1 MLAFAAMNW
10 RRLTGLALTA
20 ALAGC
25 APPRKVEHDLAALLP
40 IAEAGQRVRAGRGSL
55 FLPAGAEAAF
65 YLDLPGESELSLT
78 GVSVRGAAAASLT
91 VTVQEEGKAEE
102 ILETIAAGT
111 RSVEVELPGQGHH
124 LVRLALRSD
133 GGGLLLGRPRVIS
146 EARAIIPAI
155 IPAPLKKPKARPNVI
170 VYLVDTL
177 RADHLGCYGY
187 PKPVSPH
194 LDRFAEGATLF
205 ETAIAQAPWT
215 RPSVTSILTGLGP
228 LEHGVRTLEDR
239 LPDAADT
246 LAEKLRAAGYRTAAF
261 STNLHV
267 TADTGLAQGFDDF
280 FLSPQE
286 DSAAVNRRVLAWLDG
301 HLDGHRG
308 PERGAEPFFLYIHTL
323 DPHAPFTPPPDLRR
337 RFAPAAPPQ
346 AGTVESL
353 RRIYSVRGP
362 RRVARIAEVAP
373 LYDAEI
379 AANDRSFG
387 ALLAAL
393 KERKLFEESLIVF
406 VSDHGEAL
414 GEHQD
419 FGHARSLYADQ
430 LDVPLV
436 VKLPLQ
442 ARGER
447 VSRLAQHVDLL
458 PTVLAA
464 AGLPPATGLPGA
476 DLFGPAGER
485 EPAAFSHLSY
495 SGREG
500 MSVVFDGWKRIEPWS
515 RKLGERPELYR
526 GGDESRDLAGENP
539 VRNGFLGS
547 LLRAEKLRGRH
558 GLRPEEAGMDE
569 ETRRGLEAL
578 GYL

>member
-1 MLAFAAMNW
+1 MLAFAAMI
-10 RRLTGLALTA
+10 RRTLTTLALSV

-25 APPRKVEHDLAALLP
+25 TPPRQVEHDLAALLP
-40 IAEAGQRVRAGRGSL
+40 IAEAGQGVRAGRGSL
-55 FLPAGAEAAF
+55 FLPAGTEAAF

-78 GVSVRGAAAASLT
+78 GVSARGAAAASLT
-91 VTVQEEGKAEE
+91 VTVQEEGKAKEV
-102 ILETIAAGT
+102 LETIAAGT
-111 RSVEVELPGQGHH
+111 RAVEVELPGQGRH
-124 LVRLALRSD
+124 LLRLALRSD

-146 EARAIIPAI
+146 EARAAPPAR
-155 IPAPLKKPKARPNVI
+155 PKRPKARPNVI

-261 STNLHV
+261 STNWHV

-286 DSAAVNRRVLAWLDG
+286 DSAAVNRRVLAWLDA
-301 HLDGHRG
+301 HQS
-308 PERGAEPFFLYIHTL
+308 AEPFFLYIHAL
-323 DPHAPFTPPPDLRR
+323 DPHAPYAPPPDLRQ
-337 RFAPAAPPQ
+337 RFAPAAHPQ
-346 AGTVESL
+346 AGTTESL
-353 RRIYSVRGP
+353 KRIYAVRGK
-362 RRVARIAEVAP
+362 RRAKRIAEVAP

-387 ALLAAL
+387 ALLSAL

-464 AGLPPATGLPGA
+464 AGLPPASNLPGA
-476 DLFGPAGER
+476 DLFSPAGDR

-515 RKLGERPELYR
+515 RKLGERPALYR
-526 GGDESRDLAGENP
+526 RGNERKDLAAENP

>member
-10 RRLTGLALTA
+10 RRSTGLALAA
-20 ALAGC
+20 ALMGC
-25 APPRKVEHDLAALLP
+25 APSREVEHDLAALLP
-40 IAEAGQRVRAGRGSL
+40 IAEAGQGVRAGRGSL
-55 FLPAGAEAAF
+55 FLPAGTAADF

-78 GVSVRGAAAASLT
+78 GVSARGAAAAALT
-91 VTVQEEGKAEE
+91 VAVQEEGKTEF
-102 ILETIAAGT
+102 LETIPAGA
-111 RSVEVELPGQGHH
+111 RAVRLDLPGGGRH
-124 LVRLALRSD
+124 LLRLALRAGKGD
-133 GGGLLLGRPRVIS
+133 LLLGRPRVVS
-146 EARAIIPAI
+146 EARASPPAS
-155 IPAPLKKPKARPNVI
+155 PNKARARPNVV

-215 RPSVTSILTGLGP
+215 RPSVTSVLTGLGP

-239 LPDAADT
+239 LPDAAET
-246 LAEKLRAAGYRTAAF
+246 LPERLRAAGYRTAAF
-261 STNLHV
+261 STNWHV
-267 TADTGLAQGFDDF
+267 SVETGLGQGFDDF
-280 FLSPQE
+280 VFFPQDP
-286 DSAAVNRRVLAWLDG
+286 DSAAVNRRVLAWLDA
-301 HLDGHRG
+301 HQ
-308 PERGAEPFFLYIHTL
+308 GAEPFFLYIHAL
-323 DPHAPFTPPPDLRR
+323 DPHAPYTPPPDLRR
-337 RFAPAAPPQ
+337 RFAPAARPQ
-346 AGTVESL
+346 AGTTESL
-353 RRIYSVRGP
+353 KRIYAVRGK
-362 RRVARIAEVAP
+362 RRAERIAEVAP

-436 VKLPLQ
+436 VKLPFQ
-442 ARGER
+442 KRGER

-464 AGLPPATGLPGA
+464 AGLPPASGLPGE
-476 DLFGPAGER
+476 DLFGPARQR

-526 GGDESRDLAGENP
+526 EGDERRDLAAENP

>member
-1 MLAFAAMNW
+1 MNR
-10 RRLTGLALTA
+10 RRLTGLALAVLA
-20 ALAGC
+20 AEGLAGC
-25 APPRKVEHDLAALLP
+25 TPPRKVEHDLAALLP
-40 IAEAGQRVRAGRGSL
+40 IAEAGPGVRAGRGSI
-55 FLPAGAEAAF
+55 FLPAGASAAF

-78 GVSVRGAAAASLT
+78 GVSVRGAAAASLI
-91 VTVQEEGKAEE
+91 VAVQEEGKAEE
-102 ILETIAAGT
+102 VLETIAAGT
-111 RSVEVELPGQGHH
+111 RAVRLDLPGEGRH
-124 LVRLALRSD
+124 LLRLALRAK
-133 GGGLLLGRPRVIS
+133 GNLLLGRPRVIS
-146 EARAIIPAI
+146 EVRAATPASIP
-155 IPAPLKKPKARPNVI
+155 KKAKARPNVI
-170 VYLVDTL
+170 VYVVDTL

-261 STNLHV
+261 STNWHV

-286 DSAAVNRRVLAWLDG
+286 DSAAVNRRVLAWLDV
-301 HLDGHRG
+301 HQTS
-308 PERGAEPFFLYIHTL
+308 EPFFLYIHAL
-323 DPHAPFTPPPDLRR
+323 DPHAPYTPPPDLRQ
-337 RFAPAAPPQ
+337 RFAPAARPQ
-346 AGTVESL
+346 AGTVANL

-362 RRVARIAEVAP
+362 RRAARIAEVAP

-387 ALLAAL
+387 ALLSAL
-393 KERKLFEESLIVF
+393 KERKLFEDSLIVF

-464 AGLPPATGLPGA
+464 AGLPPVPGLPGA

-500 MSVVFDGWKRIEPWS
+500 LSVVFDGWKRIEPWS

-526 GGDESRDLAGENP
+526 RGDERRDLAGENP
-539 VRNGFLGS
+539 VRSGFLDS

-569 ETRRGLEAL
+569 ETRRGLQAL

>member
-1 MLAFAAMNW
+1 VLAFAAMIRGRI
-10 RRLTGLALTA
+10 RRTLTALALSV

-25 APPRKVEHDLAALLP
+25 RPPRQVEHDLAALLP
-40 IAEAGQRVRAGRGSL
+40 IAEAGPGVRAGRGSL

-91 VTVQEEGKAEE
+91 VTVQEEGKAKEV
-102 ILETIAAGT
+102 LETIAAGT
-111 RSVEVELPGQGHH
+111 RAVEVELPGQGRH
-124 LVRLALRSD
+124 LLRLALRAK
-133 GGGLLLGRPRVIS
+133 GNLLLGKPRVIS
-146 EARAIIPAI
+146 EARTAP
-155 IPAPLKKPKARPNVI
+155 PAPPKKAKTRPNVI

-187 PKPVSPH
+187 PKPVSPY

-215 RPSVTSILTGLGP
+215 RPSVASILTGLGP

-261 STNLHV
+261 STNWHV

-301 HLDGHRG
+301 YEEAR
-308 PERGAEPFFLYIHTL
+308 PFFLYIHTL
-323 DPHAPFTPPPDLRR
+323 DPHAPYAPPPDLRR
-337 RFAPAAPPQ
+337 RFAPAARPQ
-346 AGTVESL
+346 AGTAESL
-353 RRIYSVRGP
+353 KRIYAVRGK
-362 RRVARIAEVAP
+362 RRAERIAEVAP

-387 ALLAAL
+387 ALLSAL
-393 KERKLFEESLIVF
+393 KERKLFEDSLIVF

-442 ARGER
+442 SRGER

-464 AGLPPATGLPGA
+464 VGLPPASDLPGA
-476 DLFGPAGER
+476 NLFNPAGER

-526 GGDESRDLAGENP
+526 RGDERRDLAAENP
-539 VRNGFLGS
+539 VRSGFLDS